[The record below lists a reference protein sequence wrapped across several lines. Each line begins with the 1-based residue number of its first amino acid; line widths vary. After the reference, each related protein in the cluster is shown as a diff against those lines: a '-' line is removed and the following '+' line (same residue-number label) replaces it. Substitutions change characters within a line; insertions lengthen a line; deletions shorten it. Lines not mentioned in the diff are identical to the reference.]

1 MKKPIP
7 KPLLGR
13 TFSTAEAKACR
24 VSKAG
29 LTRMVQSN
37 RLERVSRGIYR
48 VPHDED
54 DVVEEAYTVAALR
67 CGIPSAICLLSALE
81 HYQLTDR
88 IPKQT
93 WILVPQSKRVVSK
106 DLKLIRA
113 RNPLWNVGIRKTK
126 KYWITTPER
135 TLVEC
140 LLYSPKIGSQ
150 TALEAIR
157 RALSQKK
164 VKLGNI
170 YDMAKRMGVAHRLR
184 PTIEAF
190 AA

>member
-1 MKKPIP
+1 MKKALPIQLRG
-7 KPLLGR
+7 K
-13 TFSTAEAKACR
+13 TFSLSDALAHG
-24 VSKAG
+24 VSKAT
-29 LTRMVQSN
+29 LTRMVQSH
-37 RLERVSRGIYR
+37 RLERVSRGVYR
-48 VPHDED
+48 SADDED
-54 DVVEEAYTVAALR
+54 ETPEASYTIATLR
-67 CGIPSAICLLSALE
+67 CGLPSAICLLSALE

-93 WILVPQSKRVVSK
+93 WILVPQSKRVVAK

-113 RNPLWNVGIRKTK
+113 RNPLWDIGIQKTK
-126 KYWITTPER
+126 KYWITTLER

-140 LLYSPKIGSQ
+140 LLYSRKIGSQ

-157 RALSQKK
+157 RALSQKR

-184 PTIEAF
+184 PMIEAF